1 LTSLHFFQEGLQKL
15 LEEHNAKLELKRHEF
30 ESELEKRRE
39 SFELDLKDRLKSIEK
54 REKEIARREDQISKR
69 EQTLETKAQKLKEK
83 EAALQSGSKALK
95 KQEEDV
101 KNEEAKLSEE
111 KTALDQ
117 EKIEINNSR
126 AEMERLKAGIEA
138 EKADVIKEREELK
151 LTEKEREEHDQLMTR
166 LKQEIEDYRARTDS
180 VLKETEDLAQQKQKF
195 ETEWEL
201 LDEKRAAAEAEFKRV
216 NEERE
221 RFERWREAEER
232 RIKSME
238 TEVKESCKKELE
250 EVDLRK
256 AALNSEIEHEREEMK
271 ELLKRERADSERSLQ
286 LYRHDLKMEME
297 RKISQ
302 REKELQEVEEELHRK
317 VEFQDNQMKHA
328 IETNESKI
336 QKIVTERELL
346 GRERETLLEEKERL
360 EREKTEV
367 KRDIES
373 LSDLSNGLKARREEY
388 TTERARFLS
397 LVDKCKACHSCG
409 AAIIEEAE
417 ILGIQEGVNADMP
430 SLEYLKPH
438 NLETSPVG
446 TTTNTNPNASTG
458 RMSSWVQKCSRIF
471 SFSPTK
477 KAGEVGQT
485 SSEKPE
491 SFDARLEREVLERE
505 EYEPTPVY
513 RGLGFVN
520 NLAGDGPEPSFGV
533 ADNSTDIDIVQS
545 QADNTLDQNGQEVA
559 SLSTEPKKKG
569 RGRGRPVK
577 RNKTIKAVVED
588 AKAIIGDE
596 SKKGNGINVD
606 LNEIGDGAAS
616 QGDSVHT
623 GQKRGFAQLS
633 TELEGEGSETVSESI
648 SVEGGGGRR
657 KRRQTGAA
665 DVSTPG
671 EKRYNLRRK
680 V

>member
-1 LTSLHFFQEGLQKL
+1 MKHQ
-15 LEEHNAKLELKRHEF
+15 EF
-30 ESELEKRRE
+30 ESELDKRRE
-39 SFELDLKDRLKSIEK
+39 SFDLDLKDKLKSIEK
-54 REKEIARREDQISKR
+54 REKEITRREDQISKK

-83 EAALQSGSKALK
+83 EAELQSGSKALK
-95 KQEEDV
+95 KQEQDI

-117 EKIEINNSR
+117 EKIEINNSK
-126 AEMERLKAGIEA
+126 AELQRLKAEIEV
-138 EKADVIKEREELK
+138 EKQDVIKEREELK
-151 LTEKEREEHDQLMTR
+151 LTEKEREEHGQLMTR
-166 LKQEIEDYRARTDS
+166 LKQEIEDYRSRTDS
-180 VLKETEDLAQQKQKF
+180 VMKETEDLAQQKQKF
-195 ETEWEL
+195 ETEWEI
-201 LDEKRAAAEAEFKRV
+201 LDEKRATAEAEFKRV

-238 TEVKESCKKELE
+238 IEIQERCKKEME
-250 EVDLRK
+250 EVDLKK
-256 AALNSEIEHEREEMK
+256 AALASEIEHEREQMK

-286 LYRHDLKMEME
+286 LHRHNLEMEAE

-302 REKELQEVEEELHRK
+302 REKELREVEEELRRK
-317 VEFQDNQMKHA
+317 VDFQDNQMKHA

-336 QKIVTERELL
+336 QKIITEREQL
-346 GRERETLLEEKERL
+346 GRERESLLEEKERL

-373 LSDLSNGLKARREEY
+373 LSDLSKGLKARREEY
-388 TTERARFLS
+388 TKERARFLS

-409 AAIIEEAE
+409 ATIIEEAE
-417 ILGIQEGVNADMP
+417 ILGIQEGVNADIP

-438 NLETSPVG
+438 NLETSPC
-446 TTTNTNPNASTG
+446 TTINANANASAG

-471 SFSPTK
+471 SLSPTK
-477 KAGEVGQT
+477 KAGQIGQT

-513 RGLGFVN
+513 HGLGFVN
-520 NLAGDGPEPSFGV
+520 NLAGGGPEQSFGI
-533 ADNSTDIDIVQS
+533 ADNSTDIDIVHS
-545 QADNTLDQNGQEVA
+545 QADNTTDQNGQEVVSA
-559 SLSTEPKKKG
+559 STEPKKKG
-569 RGRGRPVK
+569 RGRGRPVR
-577 RNKTIKAVVED
+577 RNQTIKAVVED
-588 AKAIIGDE
+588 AKTIIGDV
-596 SKKGNGINVD
+596 SKEGNGINLD
-606 LNEIGDGAAS
+606 LNEIGDDAAS

-623 GQKRGFAQLS
+623 GRKRGFAQFS
-633 TELEGEGSETVSESI
+633 SELEGEGSETVSESM
-648 SVEGGGGRR
+648 SVGGGGGRR
-657 KRRQTGAA
+657 KRRQTCTAE
-665 DVSTPG
+665 VSTPG